1 MWHFVVNLRSPPSPA
16 PSTVHPSL
24 TVGSHV
30 TLPFSFIP
38 DWSQE
43 LNGIQIYSLLAV
55 AAHRQSSP
63 DSCHRLL
70 PFQAIPAAMQRVEN
84 FLLQP
89 PQLPHLLKPR
99 NAYPELLAL
108 QRKLSSTYTTDRR
121 TIEGIQD
128 EAEAYNMLSHFSMW
142 ISTPS
147 DIGHSFVIE
156 PVLRPLLLSSTHS
169 GLIKIVDRRTIGWD
183 SVDEMDSDVINS
195 SWEFV
200 SEADNLIETTLFIQL
215 HGPAFLIGKVD
226 RNSSALE
233 RRIFN

>member
-89 PQLPHLLKPR
+89 PLLPHLLKPG

-128 EAEAYNMLSHFSMW
+128 EAEKPTTCCHTFQCEFQLQVTLA
-142 ISTPS
+142 TP
-147 DIGHSFVIE
+147 
-156 PVLRPLLLSSTHS
+156 LLSSQFYILSYCPVLTRGWS
-169 GLIKIVDRRTIGWD
+169 KSWTEGRLDEIVLMRWIAMSSIRRGNLSLKLTI
-183 SVDEMDSDVINS
+183 
-195 SWEFV
+195 
-200 SEADNLIETTLFIQL
+200 
-215 HGPAFLIGKVD
+215 
-226 RNSSALE
+226 
-233 RRIFN
+233 